1 MVSIS
6 VVFLMGLGR
15 CKGLSREM
23 TRFEHYRE
31 LERQTKVRLLTCEAE
46 ILFNLALSPL
56 SAGELQ
62 VRSKNSSTSF
72 YMTLKKLHQMNLIV
86 GIESPEDRRRVVYQ
100 LADDLLSS
108 IIPANTLEKSP
119 PERQTGT

>member
-1 MVSIS
+1 MEK
-6 VVFLMGLGR
+6 F
-15 CKGLSREM
+15 E
-23 TRFEHYRE
+23 RFRE

-62 VRSKNSSTSF
+62 ARSKNSSTSF

-86 GIESPEDRRRVVYQ
+86 GKESPHDRRRMVYH
-100 LADDLLSS
+100 LAEELQST
-108 IIPANTLEKSP
+108 IVPANSNSLGSLVAP
-119 PERQTGT
+119 VVAQPELQADV